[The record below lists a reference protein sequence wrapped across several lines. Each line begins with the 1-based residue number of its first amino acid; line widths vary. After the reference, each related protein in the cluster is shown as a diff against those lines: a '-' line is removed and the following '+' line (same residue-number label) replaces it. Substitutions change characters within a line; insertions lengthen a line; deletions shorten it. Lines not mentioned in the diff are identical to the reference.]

1 MYGSVLGP
9 LDAVQISVPVPS
21 EVFTLIQSMDI
32 LIPDTSALIKIRD
45 AYIGETHIVDVL
57 TQQFNVQVSRAIPRE
72 VRRHKSKLDSD
83 AEQILQFVRQAR
95 RYFYSEQV
103 YENLIFTESPAGN
116 SERNRGERQNCA
128 LALYQVRRQYTGQV
142 IMLTDDMNAC
152 RGLIDWYEKRFKT
165 TRTWSS
171 LDLLLHLYLI
181 LFPRWAY
188 VQAQSVLRTVNSR
201 IGGKQAEM
209 MKRLQ
214 NHLGYLEELN
224 GMLRALPRV
233 KKFQGEQS

>member
-1 MYGSVLGP
+1 MVQSPGP
-9 LDAVQISVPVPS
+9 LDAVQIPVLVPS

-32 LIPDTSALIKIRD
+32 LIPDTSALINICD
-45 AYIGETHIVDVL
+45 VYIGKTHIVDVL
-57 TQQFNVQVSRAIPRE
+57 TQQFNVQVSREIPHE
-72 VRRHKSKLDSD
+72 VRRHKDKLNSN

-95 RYFYSEQV
+95 RYFHREQV

-116 SERNRGERQNCA
+116 PECNRGERQNCA

-152 RGLIDWYEKRFKT
+152 RGLIAWYEERFKT
-165 TRTWSS
+165 MRTWSS
-171 LDLLLHLYLI
+171 LDLLMHLYLV
-181 LFPRWAY
+181 LFPRWSY
-188 VQAQSVLRTVNSR
+188 VLTEAALKTVNSR

-209 MKRLQ
+209 MKRLR

-224 GMLRALPRV
+224 GMLRTLPRV
-233 KKFQGEQS
+233 KKVSR

>member
-1 MYGSVLGP
+1 MQSSVLGP
-9 LDAVQISVPVPS
+9 LDVVQISVLVPS

-32 LIPDTSALIKIRD
+32 LIPDTSALINICD
-45 AYIGETHIVDVL
+45 VYIGKTHIVDVL
-57 TQQFNVQVSRAIPRE
+57 TQQFNVQVSREIPHE
-72 VRRHKSKLDSD
+72 VRRHKSRLDSD

-95 RYFYSEQV
+95 RYFHQEQV

-142 IMLTDDMNAC
+142 IMLTDDMKAS

-233 KKFQGEQS
+233 KKVSR

>member
-1 MYGSVLGP
+1 MLGP
-9 LDAVQISVPVPS
+9 LNAVQISVLIPS
-21 EVFTLIQSMDI
+21 EVLTLIQSMDI
-32 LIPDTSALIKIRD
+32 LIPDTSALINIRD

-57 TQQFNVQVSRAIPRE
+57 TQQFNVQVSREIPRE
-72 VRRHKSKLDSD
+72 VRRHKSKLNND

-103 YENLIFTESPAGN
+103 YENLIFTQSPAGN

-152 RGLIDWYEKRFKT
+152 RGLIAWYEERFKT

-209 MKRLQ
+209 MKRLR

-233 KKFQGEQS
+233 KKFQGEPS